1 MAVELRSN
9 YCGLLMNNI
18 RKITKLIACLLLSG
32 CLYVFSSTEDIV
44 GSDDSSI
51 LIDALIN
58 GLHRDAHEGN
68 FQTYFARFSA
78 DAVFLGTDKNERWT
92 IEEFKAYAKPAFAD
106 GHGWTYTLVER
117 NWGGVGDIRW
127 FDEILFNEK
136 LGHCRGTGIVHLING
151 EWKIAHYAL
160 TMLVPNEVALKIGSQ
175 TIEADKK

>member
-1 MAVELRSN
+1 MK
-9 YCGLLMNNI
+9 NI

-32 CLYVFSSTEDIV
+32 CLYVNSSDEDIV
-44 GSDDSSI
+44 ASDDSFI

-68 FQTYFARFSA
+68 FQTYFARYTSEA
-78 DAVFLGTDKNERWT
+78 IFLGTDKTERWT

-106 GHGWTYTLVER
+106 GHGWTYSVVER
-117 NWGGVGDIRW
+117 NWEGDGNTRW

-136 LGHCRGTGIVHLING
+136 LGHCRGTGVVQLIND

-160 TMLVPNEVALKIGSQ
+160 TMLVPNSIAADVGSQ
-175 TIEADKK
+175 TQEADVVE